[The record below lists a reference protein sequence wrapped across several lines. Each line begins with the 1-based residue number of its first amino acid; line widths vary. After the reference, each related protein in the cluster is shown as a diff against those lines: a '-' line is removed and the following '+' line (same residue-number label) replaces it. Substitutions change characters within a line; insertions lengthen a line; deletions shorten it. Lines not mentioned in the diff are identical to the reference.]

1 MNIYSRIIC
10 FRHAQVGAGIANDA
24 VKVFKDYN
32 VSIKA
37 VEDLSYLANQK
48 LGGGPHQWG
57 LGSLTKKL
65 ISKEVIYLC
74 FSEN

>member
-1 MNIYSRIIC
+1 MIA
-10 FRHAQVGAGIANDA
+10 AQVGAGIANDA

-48 LGGGPHQWG
+48 LDGDPRKWS
-57 LGSLTKKL
+57 LASLTEML
-65 ISKEVIYLC
+65 ISKEVIFLV
-74 FSEN
+74 FFEN